1 MILINDNWE
10 LVESLQDIS
19 NVIREKFS
27 AELADELDSL
37 IPEHDDAEYEEL
49 QCELNN
55 KEDKIDD
62 LENEIDD
69 LERKI
74 EELESKID
82 ELEGE

>member
-1 MILINDNWE
+1 MVLINDNWQP
-10 LVESLQDIS
+10 VESLHDIS
-19 NVIREKFS
+19 KIIRENFN
-27 AELADELDSL
+27 AELADELDLL

-74 EELESKID
+74 EELESEID